1 MSVKLSFVTPKKK
14 KFLDLESKV
23 LIIFTVVIAVL
34 VISFS
39 MFLSVK
45 GFAKSS
51 SSDTMKSEIVTMNKA
66 IENFNHEIVQIRELK
81 LKADEVYTTNEL
93 LKSSIKNL
101 FDLVPDQITLTK
113 SIMEKNR
120 LVLYGITPT
129 KEVYNFMLLSP
140 LKSVFHENRT
150 TFYSLENGW
159 YRFVSVN
166 VLHDEQELNR

>member
-1 MSVKLSFVTPKKK
+1 MASLSFITPKKK
-14 KFLDLESKV
+14 KFLDVESKILIAFAVIILV
-23 LIIFTVVIAVL
+23 LIVG
-34 VISFS
+34 FS
-39 MFLSVK
+39 IFLSVK
-45 GFAKSS
+45 GFSRSS
-51 SSDTMKSEIVTMNKA
+51 SVDTMQEEITAMQKEIKA
-66 IENFNHEIVQIRELK
+66 FTYETGQIKELE

-120 LVLYGITPT
+120 LVLYGMTPT

-140 LKSVFHENRT
+140 LKSIFHENRT
-150 TFYSLENGW
+150 TFYALENGW

-166 VLHDEQELNR
+166 ILHGDEELMR